1 MPRAHAKLDPVLVQQ
16 LSAAQQT
23 SSGPIE
29 AVVYLR
35 PTHGQAALQADRVEG
50 TVSALLD
57 RVNQSTG
64 RRPRDYN
71 TFRNLGSFVVVAEA
85 SFIRELIK
93 QPEVASAM
101 ANRATA

>member
-1 MPRAHAKLDPVLVQQ
+1 MPRAHAKLDPVLIKQ

-23 SSGPIE
+23 SSDPIE

-35 PTHGQAALQADRVEG
+35 PTKGSAALQADRVER
-50 TVSALLD
+50 TVTTLLD

-64 RRPRDYN
+64 CQPRDYN

-85 SFIRELIK
+85 SFIRELLK
-93 QPEVASAM
+93 QPEVASAV